1 MKYTISSLGRRA
13 AALALAALMLIP
25 PVFASAAGEAK
36 LTTKR
41 AVTQGLTYI
50 NTINNVYERYRN
62 N

>member
-1 MKYTISSLGRRA
+1 MRYTISSLGRRA

-25 PVFASAAGEAK
+25 PVFASAAGEAT

-50 NTINNVYERYRN
+50 NTINNVYDRNRN